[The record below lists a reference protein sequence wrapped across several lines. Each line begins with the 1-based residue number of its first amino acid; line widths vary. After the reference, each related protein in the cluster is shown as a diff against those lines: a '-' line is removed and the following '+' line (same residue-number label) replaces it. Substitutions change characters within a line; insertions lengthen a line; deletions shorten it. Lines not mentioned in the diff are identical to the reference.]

1 MRYLLDTDAV
11 IDAIRRRNPVV
22 RRMREMSPD
31 DLAVSA
37 MTVAELHYGALRSAY
52 SEQRLRDTAQM
63 LRQVAVLPFARRT
76 ALVHARLRVAL
87 RHQPIGP
94 SDLVI
99 AATALAVSATLVTS
113 NTGEFSRVPGLQIE
127 NWR

>member
-1 MRYLLDTDAV
+1 MRYLLDTDTV
-11 IDAIRRRNPVV
+11 IDAIRRRNRVAS
-22 RRMREMSPD
+22 RMREISPD

-37 MTVAELHYGALRSAY
+37 MTVSELHYGAMRSAY
-52 SEQRLRDTAQM
+52 SEQRLRDTAQL

-94 SDLVI
+94 NDLIV
-99 AATALAVSATLVTS
+99 AATALSVSATLITS
-113 NTGEFSRVPGLQIE
+113 NTDEFSRVPGLRIE
-127 NWR
+127 SWR